1 MNADSLSL
9 KSRVF
14 YERVRT
20 KMAVSLFFSSLS
32 LVALGFCSAY
42 GGQSDSA
49 NYYRKNAT
57 GDSREAYQALVGGYG
72 EYWQLPTK
80 WQSAEFLTIYLN
92 VRIRLL
98 LLFRGVCD
106 LGGCCILYVPSR
118 FRLQRREIDGTQ

>member
-20 KMAVSLFFSSLS
+20 KMAVSLFFAGLS

-49 NYYRKNAT
+49 NNYRKNAI
-57 GDSREAYQALVGGYG
+57 GDAREAYQSLVGGYG
-72 EYWQLPTK
+72 K
-80 WQSAEFLTIYLN
+80 
-92 VRIRLL
+92 
-98 LLFRGVCD
+98 
-106 LGGCCILYVPSR
+106 CCYDT
-118 FRLQRREIDGTQ
+118 F